1 MITILLIIGFA
12 VIFILGRRRSGYG
25 KPVNPD
31 LWKPVDDLIPSLS
44 RFRDLDSVTYAR
56 FEKELDSAK
65 KEMISPD
72 VTVLKGVSL
81 ERSGRY
87 LRRAVDE
94 FSSLA
99 GSLPSGDSI
108 YHDEI
113 AELAATLAITGERVL
128 LDAAEETKQPF
139 TPRLLNAL
147 ID

>member
-1 MITILLIIGFA
+1 M
-12 VIFILGRRRSGYG
+12 LGRRSGYG
-25 KPVNPD
+25 KPANPD
-31 LWKPVDDLIPSLS
+31 LWKPVDDMIPNLS
-44 RFRDLDSVTYAR
+44 RFRDLDPETYAR
-56 FEKELDSAK
+56 FEKDLESAK

-94 FSSLA
+94 FSSLS
-99 GSLPSGDSI
+99 GSLPSGDSV

-128 LDAAEETKQPF
+128 MDAAEETKQPF

>member
-12 VIFILGRRRSGYG
+12 ILFMLGRRSGYG
-25 KPVNPD
+25 KPANPD
-31 LWKPVDDLIPSLS
+31 LWKPVEDMLPNLS
-44 RFRDLDSVTYAR
+44 RFRELDPETYTR

-65 KEMISPD
+65 KEMVNPD
-72 VTVLKGVSL
+72 VTVLKGVNL
-81 ERSGRY
+81 ERSGMY

-99 GSLPSGDSI
+99 GSLPSGDSV

-113 AELAATLAITGERVL
+113 AELAASLAITGERVL
-128 LDAAEETKQPF
+128 MDAAEETKQPF

>member
-12 VIFILGRRRSGYG
+12 ILFMLGRRSGYG
-25 KPVNPD
+25 KSANPD
-31 LWKPVDDLIPSLS
+31 LWKPVDDMIPNLS
-44 RFRDLDSVTYAR
+44 RFRDLDPETYTR

-72 VTVLKGVSL
+72 ITVLKGVNL
-81 ERSGRY
+81 ERSGMY

-99 GSLPSGDSI
+99 GSLPSGDSV

-113 AELAATLAITGERVL
+113 AELAASLAITGEKVL

>member
-12 VIFILGRRRSGYG
+12 IIFMLGRRSGYG
-25 KPVNPD
+25 KPANPD
-31 LWKPVDDLIPSLS
+31 LWKPVDDMIPNLS
-44 RFRDLDSVTYAR
+44 RFRDLDPETYAR
-56 FEKELDSAK
+56 FEKDLESAK

-94 FSSLA
+94 FSSLS
-99 GSLPSGDSI
+99 GSLPSGDSV

-113 AELAATLAITGERVL
+113 AELAASLAITGERVL
-128 LDAAEETKQPF
+128 MDAAEETKQPF

>member
-1 MITILLIIGFA
+1 MITIFLIICFSI
-12 VIFILGRRRSGYG
+12 IFILGRRSTYV
-25 KPVNPD
+25 KPSNPD
-31 LWKPVDDLIPSLS
+31 LWKPVDDMIPNLS
-44 RFRDLDSVTYAR
+44 RFRDLDPITYTR
-56 FEKELDSAK
+56 FEKELDMAK
-65 KEMISPD
+65 KEVVNPD
-72 VTVLKGVSL
+72 ITILKNDNL

-87 LRRAVDE
+87 LRHAVDE

-113 AELAATLAITGERVL
+113 SELAATLAITGEQALVN
-128 LDAAEETKQPF
+128 AAKETKQSF

>member
-12 VIFILGRRRSGYG
+12 ILFILGRRSGYG
-25 KPVNPD
+25 KQVNPD
-31 LWKPVDDLIPSLS
+31 LWKPVDDMLPNLS
-44 RFRDLDSVTYAR
+44 RFRDLDPDTYAR
-56 FEKELDSAK
+56 FENELDSAK

-72 VTVLKGVSL
+72 ITVLKGVNL
-81 ERSGRY
+81 ERSDMY

-99 GSLPSGDSI
+99 GSLPSGDSV

-113 AELAATLAITGERVL
+113 AELAASLAITGERVL
-128 LDAAEETKQPF
+128 MDAAEETKQPF

>member
-12 VIFILGRRRSGYG
+12 ILFILGRRSGYG
-25 KPVNPD
+25 KQVNPD
-31 LWKPVDDLIPSLS
+31 LWKPVDDMLPNLS
-44 RFRDLDSVTYAR
+44 RFRDLDPETYAR
-56 FEKELDSAK
+56 FEKDLESAK

-94 FSSLA
+94 FSSLS
-99 GSLPSGDSI
+99 GSLPSGDSV

-113 AELAATLAITGERVL
+113 AELAASLAITGERVL
-128 LDAAEETKQPF
+128 MDAAEETKQPF